1 MKTIYVLG
9 LFFSYIISVKAQNL
23 VFRTNLAGYNPELPK
38 KALLLSKTTNKVDK
52 VLLVNDLTKSKTI
65 IETKISNTWEPFLE
79 TYIIDFSKIKKE
91 GEYHLETTDGNVFSQ
106 KFIIGKYPNWQE
118 DIVSFMQ
125 TQRCGFNPFTGQ
137 YCHQKDGKSFFGNV
151 PDSTVVDAR
160 GGWHDAGDQLKY
172 LITGSNATARMLM
185 SYQMFP
191 KKFGDKVNELGL
203 NGDNGLPDILDE
215 AIWGLDWIFKLHP
228 KPDELY
234 HQVADD
240 RDHKGF
246 KMPHEEISDYGWG
259 TNSFRPVYYATGE
272 PQGLG
277 KYKSKATG
285 IANLAGRSAAAMALG
300 YQVLVNFQNKKSY
313 ANKCLKA
320 AKELY
325 EMGKAKEGYQQ
336 GNSYGAPY
344 RYEENTWAD
353 DMEWAAA
360 ELYKCTKESKYLV
373 DAREYAKIINTWSWM
388 ERDSASHYEMYPF
401 VNMGHFALWQAG
413 NAQDKKEAITY
424 YKHNFERIQKKAAQN
439 SYGVGHLFIW
449 CSNHLASAVATQ
461 ALLLN
466 KMTNSNQYDG
476 ILQDHSN
483 WLLGLNPWGTSMITE
498 LPEGADTPVDV
509 HMPFWI
515 LKKKSVK
522 GSLVDGPLW
531 STIHDK
537 MLAISLSEP
546 DEYADFQPPHVKY
559 WDDNADYSTNEP
571 TMDGSADLILLMA
584 YFSK

>member
-1 MKTIYVLG
+1 MRLTIGFY
-9 LFFSYIISVKAQNL
+9 FMFCFQIQAQNL
-23 VFRTNLAGYNPELPK
+23 VFRTNLAGYNPNLPK
-38 KALLLSKTTNKVDK
+38 RALLLSRTSDNVDK
-52 VLLVNDLTKSKTI
+52 VLLVNNLSRKTI
-65 IETKISNTWEPFLE
+65 VLACNVTSTWQPFE
-79 TYIIDFSKIKKE
+79 KTFSIDFSSIKNE
-91 GEYHLETTDGNVFSQ
+91 GEYHLETADRSVASQ
-106 KFIIGKYPNWQE
+106 NFIIGKYPAWQE
-118 DIVSFMQ
+118 DIVNFMQ

-137 YCHQKDGKSFFGNV
+137 YCHQKDGKSFFGKV
-151 PDSTVVDAR
+151 ADSTFVDAR

-203 NGDNGLPDILDE
+203 KGKNGIPDILDE

-259 TNSFRPVYYATGE
+259 LNSYRPVYFATGQ

-300 YQVLVNFQNKKSY
+300 YQVFRAFPNQKEYSK
-313 ANKCLKA
+313 KCLKVA
-320 AKELY
+320 IELY

-344 RYEENTWAD
+344 RYEESTWAD

-360 ELYKCTKESKYLV
+360 ELYKCTKQQNYLV
-373 DAREYAKIINTWSWM
+373 DARRYAKIINTWSWM

-401 VNMGHFALWQAG
+401 VNMGHYALWQVG
-413 NAQDKKEAITY
+413 NAQDKKDAIAY
-424 YKHNFERIQKKAAQN
+424 YRHNLERIQAKASQN

-461 ALLLN
+461 AILLN
-466 KMTNSNQYDG
+466 KMTNSSKYEE
-476 ILQDHSN
+476 ILQNHAN

-515 LKKKSVK
+515 LQKKSVK
-522 GSLVDGPLW
+522 GSLVDGPLL

-546 DEYADFQPPHVKY
+546 DEYANFQPPHIKY